1 MRSGEGG
8 VGSAHVEGPRLP
20 ATAGRSM
27 LGGAQTAR
35 AVGMPGVG
43 RSGDEEE
50 GRGEGDGEEE
60 DEEERE
66 GEVGGVEDWDER
78 VVQREIAAEREREL
92 ERARW
97 REAVRELGGI
107 PEWISKSSVSGV

>member
-1 MRSGEGG
+1 
-8 VGSAHVEGPRLP
+8 
-20 ATAGRSM
+20 M
-27 LGGAQTAR
+27 LGGARTGR
-35 AVGMPGVG
+35 AVVMAGVG

-50 GRGEGDGEEE
+50 GRGAGDGEEE
-60 DEEERE
+60 NEEEERE
-66 GEVGGVEDWDER
+66 GGLGGVEDWDEG
-78 VVQREIAAEREREL
+78 VVQREIAAERERER